1 MKDIEDKQKSLA
13 VFQNKNIRRTWH
25 NNEWWFSV
33 VDVVGALTDSEN
45 PRNYWNMLKIRE
57 FENGVELNTICV
69 QLKLLSSDGKK
80 YLTDCSNTEGL
91 FRIIQ
96 SIPSKKAEPFKLWLA
111 KTGYERVKE
120 IENPELAQQRIRQT
134 YRLKGYSDEWI
145 EKRIR
150 GIAIRDELTEEW
162 KERDLKEHKDFSILT
177 SEISK
182 ATFDMTPKEYK
193 EHKGLKD
200 QNLRDH
206 MDELELIFTMLGEKV
221 TTEIS
226 KTEKPKGFDNNKIVA
241 KKGGTV
247 AGNARKDTEKAIGRK
262 VATKNN
268 YLEIPEKQKKL
279 LKSKKLRKI
288 KYKKKKI

>member
-1 MKDIEDKQKSLA
+1 MGDIEKQKSLI

-25 NNEWWFSV
+25 KDEWWFSV
-33 VDVVGALTDSEN
+33 VDVVNALTDSEN

-57 FENGVELNTICV
+57 CENGIELNTICV
-69 QLKLLSSDGKK
+69 QLKLISSDGKQ

-111 KTGYERVKE
+111 KVGYDRVKE
-120 IENPELAQQRIRQT
+120 IEDPEKGQQRIRNL
-134 YRLKGYSDEWI
+134 YRAKGYSEEWI

-162 KERDLKEHKDFSILT
+162 KERGVKEHKDFSILT

-193 EHKGLKD
+193 EHKKLKHE
-200 QNLRDH
+200 NLRDH

-226 KTEKPKGFDNNKIVA
+226 KTEKPKYFENNKEVA
-241 KKGGTV
+241 KKGGTI
-247 AGNARKDTEKAIGRK
+247 AGNARKETEIAIGRK
-262 VATKNN
+262 VATKDN
-268 YLEIPEKQKKL
+268 YLEIPEKKKKL
-279 LKSKKLRKI
+279 LKSKTCRKI
-288 KYKKKKI
+288 KYMIENR